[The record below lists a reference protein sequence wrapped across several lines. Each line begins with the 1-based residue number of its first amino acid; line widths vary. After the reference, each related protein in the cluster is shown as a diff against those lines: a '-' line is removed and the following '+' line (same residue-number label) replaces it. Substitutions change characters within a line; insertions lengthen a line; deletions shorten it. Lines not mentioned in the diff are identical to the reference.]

1 MAETVPN
8 STGVIATEHDDLAAL
23 RAKKQRQLAAM
34 PTSGLAGPE
43 RPAPMPPTAAPPEPP
58 TPPITSAETVTPIPT
73 SEASTGRSTSA
84 TKPRRPRQA
93 APRVDRAGQVMI
105 SGYFPTET
113 RRRLKI
119 IAARQDKTLQ
129 QVMAEAFEAWL
140 KRHEND
146 A

>member
-8 STGVIATEHDDLAAL
+8 TTGVMATEPDDLAAL

-34 PTSGLAGPE
+34 PVSSI
-43 RPAPMPPTAAPPEPP
+43 APPESVSPAVP
-58 TPPITSAETVTPIPT
+58 ITVAPEPPIPGTTSETSTVTPT
-73 SEASTGRSTSA
+73 TDESA
-84 TKPRRPRQA
+84 EPPPSAAKPRRQRQTSPRTD
-93 APRVDRAGQVMI
+93 RVGQVMI
-105 SGYFPTET
+105 SGYFQAET

-140 KRHEND
+140 RRQDKD
-146 A
+146 G